1 MDTDDS
7 HSIITN
13 NDIRHDNYS
22 DIDRKLL
29 IDGNDDKKYR
39 FFITILEN
47 IRSKKNERKNEMRRQ
62 RKEIKCEV
70 EIN

>member
-47 IRSKKNERKNEMRRQ
+47 IRSKKNERK
-62 RKEIKCEV
+62 K
-70 EIN
+70 